1 MILVQASGHLK
12 GMTIADAE
20 SGAIMFGRTA
30 VGVVSEHAAVATTAV
45 ARAVGT
51 RREAAERVPRA
62 ALVMERMIFS
72 RAQNALDVLSVTE
85 MGRTPRGRPLAL
97 GARIDAAGCAAE
109 SRRSH
114 TRITRAHV

>member
-1 MILVQASGHLK
+1 
-12 GMTIADAE
+12 MTIADAE
-20 SGAIMFGRTA
+20 SGAMMFGRTA

-51 RREAAERVPRA
+51 RREAAGRVPRA

>member
-1 MILVQASGHLK
+1 
-12 GMTIADAE
+12 MTIADAE

-62 ALVMERMIFS
+62 ALVMAGI
-72 RAQNALDVLSVTE
+72 AAIVGGL
-85 MGRTPRGRPLAL
+85 LARVAFDRVAAIPAD
-97 GARIDAAGCAAE
+97 ARLEPA
-109 SRRSH
+109 
-114 TRITRAHV
+114 